1 MQALISQINERM
13 WVGHFDL
20 WVKEGIVMFRHALVL
35 AGGSEASGKRCES
48 LFSTARSTRASAIS
62 PPSSS
67 WSGRARAL
75 AGPPDAAMFE
85 TSGEA

>member
-1 MQALISQINERM
+1 MQALISLINEQL

-20 WVKEGIVMFRHALVL
+20 WIKDGMRDVPPRAGAGGRHARPP
-35 AGGSEASGKRCES
+35 ASNARRCS
-48 LFSTARSTRASAIS
+48 APRSTPASAIS

-67 WSGRARAL
+67 WSGPASGAREAL
-75 AGPPDAAMFE
+75 DAAMFE